1 MMFDRLC
8 IIGVGL
14 IGGSVARAARS
25 QGLAGRIVGYG
36 REQELTNL
44 ETAKRLGV
52 IDEYF
57 LDIGPA
63 LGEADGVVIA
73 VPVGAVESVF
83 RRLKPYWSDGC
94 VYSDVGSTKS
104 NVIAAAERVF
114 GAVPANL
121 VPAHPIAGAEN
132 SGVEAALPDL
142 FQRRRLIITPVPQT
156 EPAALNKIQSFW
168 ERMGAQVS
176 VMSADHHD
184 AVLAATSHLPHLL
197 AFALVDML
205 GRQDEQCE
213 IFKYAA
219 GGFRDFTRIASS
231 DPTMWRDICAANKDQ
246 LIPLLHQLKTELD
259 KIEYLLANNDG
270 QRLFETFSYARNARQ
285 RFLDQLE
292 N

>member
-1 MMFDRLC
+1 MFDRLC

-14 IGGSVARAARS
+14 IGGSIARAARS
-25 QGLAGRIVGYG
+25 NGLARCIVGYG
-36 REQELTNL
+36 RDQEKRNL

-52 IDEYF
+52 IDDYF
-57 LDIGPA
+57 LDIEPA
-63 LGEADGVVIA
+63 LQEADGVVIA

-83 RRLKPYWSDGC
+83 AQLKPYWSNDC

-114 GAVPANL
+114 GTVPGNL

-132 SGVEAALPDL
+132 SGVEAALPSL
-142 FQRRRLIITPVPQT
+142 FQRRRLIITPLVQT
-156 EPAALNKIQSFW
+156 EAAALIKIQTFW
-168 ERMGAQVS
+168 ERMGSLVS

-197 AFALVDML
+197 AFALVEML

-231 DPTMWRDICAANKDQ
+231 DPTMWRDICTANKDQ

-259 KIEYLLANNDG
+259 KIEQLLANNDG
-270 QRLFETFSYARNARQ
+270 RRLFETFSYARNARQ

>member
-1 MMFDRLC
+1 MFNRLC

-14 IGGSVARAARS
+14 IGGSIARAARS
-25 QGLAGRIVGYG
+25 RGLAASIVGYG
-36 REQELTNL
+36 REQERQNL

-57 LDIGPA
+57 LDIVPA
-63 LGEADGVVIA
+63 LEGTDAVVVA

-83 RRLKPYWSDGC
+83 ALLKPYWSNAC

-114 GAVPANL
+114 GVVPVNL

-142 FQRRRLIITPVPQT
+142 FLRRRLIITPLEHT
-156 EPAALNKIQSFW
+156 EPAALNKIQIFW
-168 ERMGAQVS
+168 ERIGSLVS
-176 VMSADHHD
+176 VMSAEHHD

-231 DPTMWRDICAANKDQ
+231 DPTMWRDICTANKDQ

-259 KIEYLLANNDG
+259 KIEQLLADNDG
-270 QRLFETFSYARNARQ
+270 RRLFETFSYAKNARQ

>member
-1 MMFDRLC
+1 MFERLC

-14 IGGSVARAARS
+14 IGGSVARAARN
-25 QGLAGRIVGYG
+25 QGLAKRIIGYG
-36 REQELTNL
+36 REQEKPNL
-44 ETAKRLGV
+44 ETAKRLRV

-63 LGEADGVVIA
+63 LREVDGVVIA
-73 VPVGAVESVF
+73 VPVGAVESVLKQ
-83 RRLKPYWSDGC
+83 LKPYWSGSC

-114 GAVPANL
+114 GTVPANL

-142 FQRRRLIITPVPQT
+142 FQRRRLIVTPLAQT
-156 EPAALNKIQSFW
+156 EPSALNKIQVFW

-231 DPTMWRDICAANKDQ
+231 DPTMWRDICAANKEQ
-246 LIPLLHQLKTELD
+246 LIPLLHQLKIELD
-259 KIEYLLANNDG
+259 KIEQLLADNDG

>member
-1 MMFDRLC
+1 MFERLC

-14 IGGSVARAARS
+14 IGGSVARAARN
-25 QGLAGRIVGYG
+25 QGLAKRIIGYG
-36 REQELTNL
+36 REQEKPNL
-44 ETAKRLGV
+44 ETAKRLRV

-63 LGEADGVVIA
+63 LREVDGVVIA

-83 RRLKPYWSDGC
+83 KQLKPYWSGSC

-114 GAVPANL
+114 GTVPANL

-142 FQRRRLIITPVPQT
+142 FQRRRLIVTPLAQT
-156 EPAALNKIQSFW
+156 EPSALNKIQVFW

-231 DPTMWRDICAANKDQ
+231 DPTMWRDICAANKEQ
-246 LIPLLHQLKTELD
+246 LIPLLHQLKIELD
-259 KIEYLLANNDG
+259 KIEQLLADNDG

>member
-1 MMFDRLC
+1 MFNRLC

-25 QGLAGRIVGYG
+25 LGLADSIVGYG
-36 REQELTNL
+36 REQERQNL
-44 ETAKRLGV
+44 ETAKRLGA
-52 IDEYF
+52 IDDYF
-57 LDIGPA
+57 LDIEPA
-63 LGEADGVVIA
+63 LQGTDAVVVA

-83 RRLKPYWSDGC
+83 ALLKPYWSNAC
-94 VYSDVGSTKS
+94 VYSDVGSTKG

-114 GAVPANL
+114 GRVPGNL

-132 SGVEAALPDL
+132 SGVEAAMPDL
-142 FQRRRLIITPVPQT
+142 FLRRRLIITPLDHT
-156 EPAALNKIQSFW
+156 DPAALSKIQIFW
-168 ERMGAQVS
+168 ERIGSLVS
-176 VMSADHHD
+176 VMSAEHHD

-205 GRQDEQCE
+205 GRKDEQCE

-231 DPTMWRDICAANKDQ
+231 DPIMWRDICAANKDQ

-259 KIEYLLANNDG
+259 KIEQLLADNDG
-270 QRLFETFSYARNARQ
+270 RRLFETFSYAKNARQ

>member
-1 MMFDRLC
+1 MFDRLC

-14 IGGSVARAARS
+14 IGGSVARAARNR
-25 QGLAGRIVGYG
+25 GLAKCIVGYG
-36 REQELTNL
+36 REQEKPNL

-57 LDIGPA
+57 LDIEPA
-63 LGEADGVVIA
+63 LQGTDGVVIA

-83 RRLKPYWSDGC
+83 KQLKPYWSDRC

-114 GAVPANL
+114 GTVPANL

-142 FQRRRLIITPVPQT
+142 FLRRRLIITPVSQT
-156 EPAALNKIQSFW
+156 EPASLANIQSFW

-231 DPTMWRDICAANKDQ
+231 DPTMWRDICTANKDQ

-259 KIEYLLANNDG
+259 KIERLLVDNDG

>member
-1 MMFDRLC
+1 MFNRLC

-25 QGLAGRIVGYG
+25 RGLAQTIIGYG
-36 REQELTNL
+36 REQERQNL

-52 IDEYF
+52 IDDYC
-57 LDIGPA
+57 LDIEPA
-63 LGEADGVVIA
+63 LHEADLVVIA
-73 VPVGAVESVF
+73 VPVGAMESVF
-83 RRLKPYWSDGC
+83 TLLKPYWSSDC

-104 NVIAAAERVF
+104 DVIAAAERVF
-114 GAVPANL
+114 GVVPENL

-132 SGVEAALPDL
+132 SGVEAALIDL
-142 FQRRRLIITPVPQT
+142 FLRRRLIITPLRQT
-156 EPAALNKIQSFW
+156 QQDALNKIQTFW
-168 ERMGAQVS
+168 ERMGAYVS
-176 VMSADHHD
+176 LMSAEHHD
-184 AVLAATSHLPHLL
+184 AILAATSHLPHLL

-205 GRQDEQCE
+205 GPKDEQME

-231 DPTMWRDICAANKDQ
+231 DPTMWRDICMANKDQ
-246 LIPLLHQLKTELD
+246 LIPLLHQLKSELD
-259 KIEYLLANNDG
+259 KIEQLLAENDG
-270 QRLFETFSYARNARQ
+270 RRLFETFSYARNARQ

>member
-1 MMFDRLC
+1 MFERLC

-14 IGGSVARAARS
+14 IGGSVARAARN
-25 QGLAGRIVGYG
+25 QGLAKRIIGYG
-36 REQELTNL
+36 REQEKPNL
-44 ETAKRLGV
+44 ETAKRLRV

-63 LGEADGVVIA
+63 LREVDGVVIA
-73 VPVGAVESVF
+73 VPVGAVESVLKQ
-83 RRLKPYWSDGC
+83 LKPYWSGSC

-114 GAVPANL
+114 GTVPANL

-142 FQRRRLIITPVPQT
+142 FQRRRLIVTPLAQT
-156 EPAALNKIQSFW
+156 EPSALNKIQVFW

-231 DPTMWRDICAANKDQ
+231 DPTMWRDICTANKEQ
-246 LIPLLHQLKTELD
+246 LIPLLHQLKIELD
-259 KIEYLLANNDG
+259 KIEQLLADNDG

>member
-1 MMFDRLC
+1 MFNRLC

-14 IGGSVARAARS
+14 IGGSIARAARS
-25 QGLAGRIVGYG
+25 CGLAASIVGYG
-36 REQELTNL
+36 REQERQNL

-57 LDIGPA
+57 LDIEPA
-63 LGEADGVVIA
+63 LEGTDAVVVA

-83 RRLKPYWSDGC
+83 RLLKPYWSNAC

-114 GAVPANL
+114 GRVPANL

-142 FQRRRLIITPVPQT
+142 FLRRRLIITPLDHT
-156 EPAALNKIQSFW
+156 DPAALSKIQFFW
-168 ERMGAQVS
+168 ERIGSLVS
-176 VMSADHHD
+176 VMSAERHD

-231 DPTMWRDICAANKDQ
+231 DPTMWRDICTANKDQ

-259 KIEYLLANNDG
+259 KIEQLLADNDG
-270 QRLFETFSYARNARQ
+270 RRLFETFSYAKNARQ

>member
-1 MMFDRLC
+1 MFNQLC

-14 IGGSVARAARS
+14 IGGSIARAARS
-25 QGLAGRIVGYG
+25 HGLAERIIGFG
-36 REQELTNL
+36 REQEKPNL
-44 ETAKRLGV
+44 ETAKQLGV
-52 IDEYF
+52 IDDYF
-57 LDIGPA
+57 LDIQPA
-63 LGEADGVVIA
+63 LQETDGVVIA
-73 VPVGAVESVF
+73 VPVGAIESVLAQ
-83 RRLKPYWSDGC
+83 LKPYWSNAC

-104 NVIAAAERVF
+104 NVITAAERVF
-114 GAVPANL
+114 GIVPANL

-142 FQRRRLIITPVPQT
+142 FLGRRLIITPLSQT
-156 EPAALNKIQSFW
+156 EPAALNKIQTFW
-168 ERMGAQVS
+168 ERMGALVS

-231 DPTMWRDICAANKDQ
+231 DPTMWRDICTANKDQ
-246 LIPLLHQLKTELD
+246 LIPLLHQLKAELD
-259 KIEYLLANNDG
+259 KIELLLVGNDG